1 MGGSRPPSPLART
14 PEAER
19 TALARG
25 DEEFV
30 EFATASSAGLRHAAY
45 LLTGDGHAAEEAVQT
60 ALVRTYAAWSR
71 VRRDDAFAYARRTL
85 VNYVTDRWRRKL
97 KEYPTDDLPEHP
109 AGPDIAD
116 EVALR
121 QWVTGALATLTARER
136 AVIVLR
142 YLFDLPEAAVAR
154 DLGITAGTVKSTS
167 SRALAKLRVSAEAD
181 NSGGRAR
188 WPPRDARPERSE
200 GSGHERPRHPAAQA
214 RPPRAPGARIPV
226 TRPRRSGRRRRDHH
240 PGTAAPLAPP
250 GGGRG
255 RQRLPRRR
263 RVRRGGR
270 NRQADHA
277 VIGSG
282 PACGQPGR
290 PRPHSPAPSPS
301 PGRGRATPSPVPSAT
316 ATPTTP
322 PSRVAAPSDAVGD
335 AAPPTAAPTA
345 TAPASPTQSQTPT
358 PTLTAGASVSGE
370 YSATSTPSASATGAD
385 GKQPSPTAVPS
396 AVVR

>member
-1 MGGSRPPSPLART
+1 MGGLPSPIPRPRT

-97 KEYPTDDLPEHP
+97 KEYPTEYLPEYP

-121 QWVTGALATLTARER
+121 QWVAGALTTLTARER

-142 YLFDLPEAAVAR
+142 YLFDLPEATVAR
-154 DLGITAGTVKSTS
+154 DLGITTGTVKSTS

-181 NSGGRAR
+181 ESGGSDASG
-188 WPPRDARPERSE
+188 PSRDARASAIGGERS
-200 GSGHERPRHPAAQA
+200 
-214 RPPRAPGARIPV
+214 
-226 TRPRRSGRRRRDHH
+226 
-240 PGTAAPLAPP
+240 
-250 GGGRG
+250 
-255 RQRLPRRR
+255 
-263 RVRRGGR
+263 
-270 NRQADHA
+270 
-277 VIGSG
+277 
-282 PACGQPGR
+282 
-290 PRPHSPAPSPS
+290 
-301 PGRGRATPSPVPSAT
+301 
-316 ATPTTP
+316 
-322 PSRVAAPSDAVGD
+322 
-335 AAPPTAAPTA
+335 
-345 TAPASPTQSQTPT
+345 
-358 PTLTAGASVSGE
+358 
-370 YSATSTPSASATGAD
+370 
-385 GKQPSPTAVPS
+385 
-396 AVVR
+396 